1 MQTSL
6 HLSKQNFKFS
16 AAHFLIFNEKHAE
29 RLHGHNYQVKV
40 DLAFSKKSDQGYL
53 VDFNILKK
61 EIKARLEQW
70 DEYVLLPKLH
80 PDMKISVSGKST
92 EVRFRDRYYVF
103 PSNEV
108 ILLETNNTSVENFS
122 QMLLHDFAMSFKKHG
137 IAKLRVT
144 VEESR
149 GQSASCTIE
158 L

>member
-16 AAHFLIFNEKHAE
+16 AAHFLIFDETHAE

-40 DLAFSKKSDQGYL
+40 DLAFSKKSEQGYL

-61 EIKARLEQW
+61 EIKARLDQW

-122 QMLLHDFAMSFKKHG
+122 QMLLHDFAKSFKKHG